1 MTKPRKNHV
10 RKLLHLIAFGDP
22 EAQKHKHA
30 KRTLEKHQTW
40 FSQKNVVGLCISR
53 KLAGAERTKDI
64 SLQVLVRKKRPAH
77 RLSKHHFIPGVIE
90 TDMLGI
96 DESIVT
102 DVLEVGDARLESLA
116 TANRPLFPGFS
127 VGHRF
132 GGSGTFGCAVR
143 SLESNRLLGLS
154 CAHVVALSG
163 KAPIGTLVLAPAR
176 TEAQALHVLSRARF
190 GRLQCIG
197 QLKTGFEN
205 ASINVDAAT
214 FSPELPGSLGAA
226 MAISLATPTG
236 VLSDVREGTP
246 VTKVGARTRQTSG
259 IVLATDVLTSLPYP
273 SSTGTRRIWFSG
285 LIGISRF
292 TSDGDSGALVMDS
305 ENHAVG
311 MHVGSNQ
318 GMSLAI
324 PIKRVLD
331 AMNCSLA

>member
-1 MTKPRKNHV
+1 MTKPRKPHV
-10 RKLLHLIAFGDP
+10 RKLLHLIAFADP

-30 KRTLEKHQTW
+30 KKTLKKHQTW

-53 KLAGAERTKDI
+53 KLAGSERTKDI

-77 RLSKHHFIPGVIE
+77 RLSKHQLIPGVIQ

-96 DESIVT
+96 GASIIT

-116 TANRPLFPGFS
+116 TASRPLFPGFS

-132 GGSGTFGCAVR
+132 GGSGTLGCAVR
-143 SLESNRLLGLS
+143 SLESNQLLGLS

-163 KAPIGTLVLAPAR
+163 EAPIGTLVLAPAR
-176 TEAQALHVLSRARF
+176 DEALALHVLSRARF
-190 GRLQCIG
+190 GRLKQVG

-205 ASINVDAAT
+205 ALVNVDAAT
-214 FSPELPGSLGAA
+214 FSPNMPGSLGAA
-226 MAISLATPTG
+226 MAVSLATPTG
-236 VLSDVREGTP
+236 VLSSVREGMA

-259 IVLATDVLTSLPYP
+259 TVVATDVLTSLPYP
-273 SSTGTRRIWFSG
+273 LSAGTRDIWFSG
-285 LIGISRF
+285 LIGISQF
-292 TSDGDSGALVMDS
+292 TADGDSGALVMDS
-305 ENHAVG
+305 GNHAVG
-311 MHVGSNQ
+311 LHIGSNQ

-331 AMNCSLA
+331 AMNSSLA